1 MFIPESWKSSLD
13 CVLPGKS
20 MWRSLA
26 KSITWR
32 ILASTDTFLAGYF
45 ILPFLLPL
53 FGFEPVEPNVAFAG
67 GIALFEIVSKLLLYF
82 FHERAWARVGN
93 PRYPKTK
100 KAVQKRRK
108 LTGRK
113 IAKLTKVRA

>member
-1 MFIPESWKSSLD
+1 MLIPERWKGCLD
-13 CVLPGKS
+13 HVLPGKG

-32 ILASTDTFLAGYF
+32 VLASTDTFLAGYF
-45 ILPFLLPL
+45 VLPFLLPL
-53 FGFEPVEPNVAFAG
+53 FGFEPVEPNVAFAS
-67 GIALFEIVSKLLLYF
+67 GIALFEIASKLVLYF

-93 PRYPKTK
+93 PRYPKRRRK
-100 KAVQKRRK
+100 KAVQQRRK

-113 IAKLTKVRA
+113 VRT